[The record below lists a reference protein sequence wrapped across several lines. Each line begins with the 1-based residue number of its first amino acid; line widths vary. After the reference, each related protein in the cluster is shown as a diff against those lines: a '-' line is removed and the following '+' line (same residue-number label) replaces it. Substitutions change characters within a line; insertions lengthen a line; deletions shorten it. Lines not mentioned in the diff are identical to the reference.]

1 MLNKNRATYEDINF
15 KIKVAKYA
23 IKNKTVNT
31 IKTFSVKKNT
41 IKAWIKQY
49 KNGAFE
55 RKQIDNKVNKKI
67 TNQLEIIYK
76 IQKVLSDLLDINLY
90 KKLNKLRNKYN
101 IPIDIILNLLRSVGI
116 NISEKTLYRRFHYYK
131 PKWIITKNDIWR
143 VEIVKTIWNKH
154 QDFGYRRVYKYY
166 EIARNDP
173 NSKWYGLK
181 KIGINKIQKIMSF
194 LGIQGFVRKSNRTIN
209 KQKTKKSDAIEDKVK
224 RRFQSVENIYGKNK
238 VFYTDV
244 TFHSIFGIK
253 FYQSTILEAT
263 TRRIIDV
270 KFSFKNDTELIM
282 RNMKGFKRQL
292 IKDNLWKDNLIM
304 HSDHGSVYFSKKYQK
319 WAYKNKIT
327 ISMGRTYSCSDN
339 VIIETFHSLIKKW
352 KYKLRK
358 KFTSFKNYLQK
369 LIYWCSEYNYLKTQ
383 TKSNFYYQPLIKIF
397 KFFTNFSK
405 KV

>member
-1 MLNKNRATYEDINF
+1 MYKKTKITFENNILLDEVEKILNQNDILTFNLDSDSNSLVIGLKEHQVFSDALNILEKNNFQIKSIASLSIN
-15 KIKVAKYA
+15 IDA
-23 IKNKTVNT
+23 IK
-31 IKTFSVKKNT
+31 
-41 IKAWIKQY
+41 KAL
-49 KNGAFE
+49 E
-55 RKQIDNKVNKKI
+55 DKI
-67 TNQLEIIYK
+67 TKHQPKYQPK
-76 IQKVLSDLLDINLY
+76 YQPDINLNSNFNQSISFD
-90 KKLNKLRNKYN
+90 KTLNNSNVTNQRDSASEQLEVEILDNNNNNNNNN
-101 IPIDIILNLLRSVGI
+101 IQSVNLINNLL
-116 NISEKTLYRRFHYYK
+116 
-131 PKWIITKNDIWR
+131 
-143 VEIVKTIWNKH
+143 
-154 QDFGYRRVYKYY
+154 
-166 EIARNDP
+166 
-173 NSKWYGLK
+173 
-181 KIGINKIQKIMSF
+181 
-194 LGIQGFVRKSNRTIN
+194 
-209 KQKTKKSDAIEDKVK
+209 QKTFLNMFNEINNLKQQVN
-224 RRFQSVENIYGKNK
+224 QSNLENIYGKNK

-339 VIIETFHSLIKKW
+339 VIIEIFHSLIKKW